1 MAAPHN
7 PQRPLPASAR
17 TLLVFPRAFEP
28 NELPPLGISQLAACL
43 RQAGHEVDLIDL
55 TVESMRNF
63 DLTQY
68 CLVGM
73 TLLCTNFPSGTR
85 LARRIRENN
94 ESVCIAAGGPF
105 ADARPGDVLDT

>member
-43 RQAGHEVDLIDL
+43 REAGHEVDLLDL
-55 TVESMRNF
+55 TVEPLRPI
-63 DLTQY
+63 DYDRY

-73 TLLCTNFPSGTR
+73 TLLCTNFPNGTN
-85 LARRIRENN
+85 LAHRIRR
-94 ESVCIAAGGPF
+94 SKDSICIAAGGPF
-105 ADARPGDVLDT
+105 ADACPKDVL

>member
-1 MAAPHN
+1 MCSTRTDVVVESGMAEPHK
-7 PQRPLPASAR
+7 PRRTFPSSAR

-43 RQAGHEVDLIDL
+43 RQAGHEVDLLDL
-55 TVESMRNF
+55 TAESMRNF

-85 LARRIRENN
+85 LGEA
-94 ESVCIAAGGPF
+94 SS
-105 ADARPGDVLDT
+105 